1 MEVGAQ
7 GRIGKKIWFNR
18 LDCFSSLPFSTNTRR
33 PSGWYDNITSYILT
47 TVDSLQLPLPF
58 KKKLLQLLSF
68 QGDRNPV
75 SFKRANFGY
84 YRDEHVL
91 LEVHK
96 TFPLAVIQGI
106 NVILVFPYAELLR

>member
-58 KKKLLQLLSF
+58 KKEIIAIIIVPRQ
-68 QGDRNPV
+68 QNPV
-75 SFKRANFGY
+75 SFKRANFGF

-96 TFPLAVIQGI
+96 TFPLSVIQGI
-106 NVILVFPYAELLR
+106 NVILVFPYAELLC